1 MNTLSVAMNSLYGL
15 AKVAAGLLAQRAGR
29 CDTDHEPQINHYH
42 QRAPH
47 AFARPPRNRQGC
59 QALPLNS
66 AMHFH
71 THVESA
77 TPTLW
82 HFHTHMHYF
91 ILYTE
96 IMR

>member
-1 MNTLSVAMNSLYGL
+1 
-15 AKVAAGLLAQRAGR
+15 
-29 CDTDHEPQINHYH
+29 
-42 QRAPH
+42 
-47 AFARPPRNRQGC
+47 
-59 QALPLNS
+59 
-66 AMHFH
+66 MHFH

-77 TPTLW
+77 THTLW